1 MEVGLDELELYR
13 INSYNYYCGNN
24 SSSNKSFFKWCPSGQ
39 AWFQDQSM
47 MGNYLVIQPCLK
59 NISLIELC
67 TFFLCAQT
75 FSSKGAV
82 NSTTLI
88 CDLLNW
94 FKNKIKTPEQLTWF
108 QLEKRDGL
116 PKLFWGSSPWRHQW
130 WFVLI
135 CKINFQ
141 RWLQLLQSF
150 NSSFFVML
158 PTQKRK

>member
-13 INSYNYYCGNN
+13 INSYNYYCGNT
-24 SSSNKSFFKWCPSGQ
+24 SSSNRSFFKWCPSGQ

-88 CDLLNW
+88 CDLVNW
-94 FKNKIKTPEQLTWF
+94 FKNKIKTPRTINVISAGKARRPPLTILRF
-108 QLEKRDGL
+108 QSMKR
-116 PKLFWGSSPWRHQW
+116 SMM
-130 WFVLI
+130 I
-135 CKINFQ
+135 C
-141 RWLQLLQSF
+141 
-150 NSSFFVML
+150 
-158 PTQKRK
+158 T